1 MSVFKRPSF
10 YSEMKS
16 NLDYQHYLIH
26 IKPLPKINFAKL
38 NRYNSHLNIEEL
50 RRRKNDYKKKI
61 IYHKRDSIYCDSTGY
76 NDNNHIRN
84 KSQIDTF
91 YVKRSADIY
100 RTKMNFMRGFY
111 EIAKSKNLSYISAT
125 PKVENI
131 PKKKFIYIKNKN

>member
-38 NRYNSHLNIEEL
+38 NRYNSRLNIEEL
-50 RRRKNDYKKKI
+50 RQRKKDYKKKI
-61 IYHKRDSIYCDSTGY
+61 IYYKRDSIFCDSTGY
-76 NDNNHIRN
+76 NENNSNQRN
-84 KSQIDTF
+84 NSQIDMF
-91 YVKRSADIY
+91 YVKRSAEIY
-100 RTKMNFMRGFY
+100 STKMNFMRGFY
-111 EIAKSKNLSYISAT
+111 EIAKTKNLSFVSAT

-131 PKKKFIYIKNKN
+131 RRNRSKI